1 MCRSIGIE
9 TMKGFKAGTTAAFS
23 LVEVVLALGITTF
36 CLLVLLGLI
45 TVGLSSNQVTTQQT
59 TASTVL
65 SAVVS
70 DLYATP
76 ETIPPGE
83 ATNSLQYSIPIPA
96 NPVTATSATNT
107 LYFTGTGTASS
118 TLQTN
123 SLYRLTVVAFQP
135 SSGSGSRSA
144 TFMDLSVSWPATVAV
159 NNAAGRVESFVALN
173 RN

>member
-1 MCRSIGIE
+1 
-9 TMKGFKAGTTAAFS
+9 MKGFKAAETSAAFS
-23 LVEVVLALGITTF
+23 LIEVVLALGITTF
-36 CLLVLLGLI
+36 CLIVLLALI

-59 TASTVL
+59 SASTVL

-76 ETIPPGE
+76 KTIPPGE

-96 NPVTATSATNT
+96 NPVPATSATNT
-107 LYFTGTGTASS
+107 FYFTGTGTAST

-135 SSGSGSRSA
+135 SSGAGSRSA
-144 TFMDLSVSWPATVAV
+144 TFMDLKVTWPATVAAAS
-159 NNAAGRVESFVALN
+159 AAGSVESFVALN